1 MMKDPNAM
9 ANAMAKL
16 NMSGQDPN
24 DMANM
29 MMQKLSA
36 EANGGVVPDAS
47 VFKNMVKNGD
57 SNNSNAANKT
67 NKKIP
72 ITM

>member
-1 MMKDPNAM
+1 M

-36 EANGGVVPDAS
+36 EPNGGVVPDAD
-47 VFKNMVKNGD
+47 VFKNMVV
-57 SNNSNAANKT
+57 
-67 NKKIP
+67 
-72 ITM
+72 